1 MNKLIAEL
9 VEGERVSGQFLLSNF
24 NRGVNN
30 LGSAYYSLELKDSS
44 GMIVGKKWEVS
55 SQDEQILVIGNVILV
70 EGETLKYKDNLQLKI
85 LNIAPVDQ
93 DSVDVSRFLAKP
105 PIPRE
110 ELEKKF
116 NDLVGSIKDE
126 DCLKLVQYFVKKYE
140 DKIFTHPAG
149 VSVHH
154 DYMSGLLMHITS
166 MAEVATFLAKQ
177 YNADRDLLV
186 TGALLHDIGKL
197 IELEGK
203 YTFHYS
209 TEGKLL
215 GHISIM
221 VSELKNAAKELGLTS
236 EVPLLLEHMV
246 LSHHDKPEFGSPI
259 PPCTKEALLLS
270 MIDNMDS
277 KMCIVDK
284 ALAEVAPGEFSNK
297 VFPLDGRCL
306 YKRK

>member
-1 MNKLIAEL
+1 MEKLIKEII
-9 VEGERVSGQFLLSNF
+9 EGERIFGQFLLSNVSK
-24 NRGVNN
+24 GVNN
-30 LGSAYYSLELKDSS
+30 LGSAYLNLELKDAS
-44 GMIVGKKWEVS
+44 GTISGKKWEVAPG
-55 SQDEQILVIGNVILV
+55 DENILVVGNVIQI
-70 EGETLKYKDNLQLKI
+70 EAETLKYKDNLQLKV

-93 DSVDVSRFLAKP
+93 DSIDVARFVAAP

-116 NDLVGSIKDE
+116 NALVNSVEDK
-126 DCLKLVQYFVKKYE
+126 DCLKFINYFVDKYK
-140 DKIFTHPAG
+140 DRLFTHPAG

-154 DYMSGLLMHITS
+154 DYASGLLMHITS
-166 MAEVATFLAKQ
+166 MGEVATFLAKQ
-177 YNADRDLLV
+177 YNADADLLI
-186 TGALLHDIGKL
+186 TGCLLHDIGKL
-197 IELEGK
+197 IELEGRAVFK
-203 YTFHYS
+203 YS

-221 VSELKNAAKELGLTS
+221 VSELKQAAKELNITS

-246 LSHHDKPEFGSPI
+246 LSHHDKAEFGSPI

-284 ALAEVAPGEFSNK
+284 ALSDVNPGEFSNK
-297 VFPLDGRCL
+297 VYPLDGRCL